1 MINTSIVFD
10 HRGRTKKGCEG
21 PLEVR
26 VTVDRKPYYIGT
38 GVKVRKEEWK
48 YDSVVN
54 RVDSDE
60 LNERIAIIYKKV
72 QREINACIEANR
84 AVDVAEIRRQVVMS
98 VNAIEESR
106 CAFLEWCEE
115 QVELLDVVEG
125 TKKHYRTLTKRMSQY
140 GKLGSWR
147 DVSAES
153 VLMFDAWLR
162 DCGNNLEGCNVEFA
176 NRDFPYVRRKKI
188 SAAGIWTYHK
198 CLKALL
204 NRAMVMG
211 KIERNPYE
219 KLKGRFKRGEKES
232 VEYLTEEEMMAICE
246 LKAKHGTILA
256 TARDLFVFQMYTG
269 MAYSDAMR
277 FDIGNYKKVKGKWVT
292 RQQRVKSGVPFI
304 SQLLPPVVEVLE
316 RYDWQVPRLDQADY
330 NHALK
335 LIGEACGI
343 SVKMHSHLA
352 RHTFATYMLRNGVE
366 LVNLARM
373 MGHTNTRQTER
384 YAKVLALSV
393 HEDFEKISKKLK
405 KPKSAE

>member
-26 VTVDRKPYYIGT
+26 VTVDRKPYYINT
-38 GVKVRKEEWK
+38 GVKVRREEWK

-54 RVDSDE
+54 RVDSSE
-60 LNERIAIIYKKV
+60 LNERLVIIYRKV
-72 QREINACIEANR
+72 QREINVCIEKNLP
-84 AVDVAEIRRQVVMS
+84 VIVAEIRRAVMMQMAL
-98 VNAIEESR
+98 NDESR
-106 CAFLEWCEE
+106 VAFLEWCEE
-115 QVELLDVVEG
+115 QVEMLDVVEG
-125 TKKHYRTLTKRMSQY
+125 TKKHYRTLVKRLSEY
-140 GKLGSWR
+140 GKMSGWR
-147 DVSAES
+147 DVSAEAII
-153 VLMFDAWLR
+153 MFDAWVR
-162 DCGNNLEGCNVEFA
+162 NGGVETQGCNVELA
-176 NRDFPYVRRKKI
+176 NREIPQGSREKI
-188 SAAGIWTYHK
+188 SAAGVWTYHK

-211 KIERNPYE
+211 KIDRNPYDF
-219 KLKGRFKRGEKES
+219 LKGKFKRGDKES
-232 VEYLTEEEMMAICE
+232 VEYLTEEEMEAIRNLN
-246 LKAKHGTILA
+246 LKEGTVMA
-256 TARDLFVFQMYTG
+256 TAKDLFIFQMYTG

-277 FDIGNYKKVKGKWVT
+277 FDIANYKKVEGKWVT

-393 HEDFEKISKKLK
+393 HEDFDMISKKLE

>member
-1 MINTSIVFD
+1 MINTNIVFD
-10 HRGRTKKGCEG
+10 HRGRTKNGCEG
-21 PLEVR
+21 PIEIR
-26 VTVDRKPYYIGT
+26 VTVNRKPYYVNT

-48 YDSVVN
+48 FDSVVN
-54 RVDSDE
+54 RVDANE
-60 LNERIAIIYKKV
+60 LNERLSIIYKKV
-72 QREINACIEANR
+72 QKEINNCIEANR
-84 AVDVAEIRRQVVMS
+84 AIDVAEIRRQVVMS
-98 VNAIEESR
+98 VNAIEESK
-106 CAFLEWCEE
+106 CAFIEWCEE

-125 TKKHYRTLTKRMSQY
+125 TKKHYRTLTKRLNEY
-140 GKLGSWR
+140 GKMMAWR

-153 VLMFDAWLR
+153 IIMFDAWLR
-162 DCGNNLEGCNVEFA
+162 ETGNNFQSCKVELAKRGFSEIHE
-176 NRDFPYVRRKKI
+176 KKI
-188 SAAGIWTYHK
+188 SSAGVWTYHK

-211 KIERNPYE
+211 KIERNPYDY
-219 KLKGRFKRGEKES
+219 LKGKFKRGEKES
-232 VEYLTEEEMMAICE
+232 VEYLTEDEMEAIRS
-246 LKAKHGTILA
+246 LGAKDGTLLA
-256 TARDLFVFQMYTG
+256 KARDLFVVQMYTG

-277 FDIGNYKKVKGKWVT
+277 FDIGNYKKVDGKWVT
-292 RQQRVKSGVPFI
+292 RQERVKSGVPFV

-343 SVKMHSHLA
+343 TIKMHSHLA

-393 HEDFEKISKKLK
+393 HEDFDMISKKLK
-405 KPKSAE
+405 KQ

>member
-26 VTVDRKPYYIGT
+26 VTVDRKPYYVNT
-38 GVKVRKEEWK
+38 GVKVRREECK
-48 YDSVVN
+48 FDKVVN

-60 LNERIAIIYKKV
+60 LNERLAIIYKKV
-72 QREINACIEANR
+72 QVEINSCIEANR
-84 AVDVAEIRRQVVMS
+84 AINVAEIRRQVVMS
-98 VNAIEESR
+98 VNAIEESK
-106 CAFLEWCEE
+106 CAFVEWCEE

-125 TKKHYRTLTKRMSQY
+125 TKKHYRTLVKKLNEY
-140 GKLGSWR
+140 GKMMAWR

-153 VLMFDAWLR
+153 IILFDAWVR
-162 DCGNNLEGCNVEFA
+162 CGGVGTQSCNVDFA
-176 NRDFPYVRRKKI
+176 KQGFSGNGEKKI
-188 SAAGIWTYHK
+188 SSAGVWTYHK

-211 KIERNPYE
+211 KVERNPYDF
-219 KLKGRFKRGEKES
+219 LKGKFKRGEKES
-232 VEYLTEEEMMAICE
+232 VEYLTEEEMEAICK
-246 LKAKHGTILA
+246 LRAKDGTLLA
-256 TARDLFVFQMYTG
+256 KARDLFVVQMYTG
-269 MAYSDAMR
+269 MAYSDVMR
-277 FDIGNYKKVKGKWVT
+277 FDIGNYKKVDGKWVT
-292 RQQRVKSGVPFI
+292 RQERVKSGVPFV

-316 RYDWQVPRLDQADY
+316 KYDWKVPRLDQADY

-393 HEDFEKISKKLK
+393 HEDFDMISKKLK